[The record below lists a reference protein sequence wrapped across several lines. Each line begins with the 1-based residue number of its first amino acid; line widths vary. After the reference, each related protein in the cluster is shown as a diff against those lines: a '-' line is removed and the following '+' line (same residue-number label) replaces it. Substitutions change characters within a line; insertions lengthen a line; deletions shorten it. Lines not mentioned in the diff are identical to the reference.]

1 MWESRGADEPIT
13 TNFRSLVF
21 YEERLLLRV
30 YEEVEAFLATPAEAL
45 LAASGAPA
53 EARFKPLK
61 ANNTS
66 RPKRDAQGRAVHP
79 PWDPTPLGVAAREL
93 SF

>member
-1 MWESRGADEPIT
+1 MWGFPGAACKIS
-13 TNFRSLVF
+13 N
-21 YEERLLLRV
+21 
-30 YEEVEAFLATPAEAL
+30 AL
-45 LAASGAPA
+45 PRAPA
-53 EARFKPLK
+53 EARFKTLK

-66 RPKRDAQGRAVHP
+66 RPKRDAQGRVVHP